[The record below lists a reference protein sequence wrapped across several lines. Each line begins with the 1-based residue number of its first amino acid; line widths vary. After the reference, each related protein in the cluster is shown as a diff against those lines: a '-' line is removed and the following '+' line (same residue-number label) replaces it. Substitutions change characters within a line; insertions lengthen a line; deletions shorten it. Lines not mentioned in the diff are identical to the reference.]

1 MGKDTGANR
10 KRIRSVAEVK
20 LRVITPLEIGE
31 TESEIEIGSEIGSES
46 GSESGFESETE
57 SEI

>member
-31 TESEIEIGSEIGSES
+31 TESEIEIGSES